1 MAVDTTTTVEHAMTV
16 NGEEVPTGETYEVIN
31 PSTGQSFATVSPP
44 APSDSTCSLTRA
56 PMQAP
61 HASEADVDAAVAS
74 AKEAFAGWAATPI
87 EERKAIMLKA
97 HDALKAHSAELLELL
112 VTEQGKP
119 MDAAEAEF
127 NLSLDNIKMHA
138 TEFELPVEDL
148 GTNETHKTVVLRK
161 PVGVVAG
168 ITPCA
173 PTSRTSP
180 PAAHPPRAGGTSR
193 SSAPCR
199 SGPPRSPAATPS
211 SSSPAP

>member
-1 MAVDTTTTVEHAMTV
+1 
-16 NGEEVPTGETYEVIN
+16 
-31 PSTGQSFATVSPP
+31 
-44 APSDSTCSLTRA
+44 
-56 PMQAP
+56 MQAP

-173 PTSRTSP
+173 PTSRASPP

>member
-1 MAVDTTTTVEHAMTV
+1 
-16 NGEEVPTGETYEVIN
+16 
-31 PSTGQSFATVSPP
+31 
-44 APSDSTCSLTRA
+44 
-56 PMQAP
+56 MQAP

-97 HDALKAHSAELLELL
+97 HDALAAHSEELLELL

-173 PTSRTSP
+173 PF
-180 PAAHPPRAGGTSR
+180 
-193 SSAPCR
+193 
-199 SGPPRSPAATPS
+199 PRSPRRRPLTRSAQVELPDLLRRAEVGPRDHLRQLLR
-211 SSSPAP
+211 PQAQPHDPDDLAPHRSAFPCPCPLLRTGSVL

>member
-1 MAVDTTTTVEHAMTV
+1 
-16 NGEEVPTGETYEVIN
+16 
-31 PSTGQSFATVSPP
+31 
-44 APSDSTCSLTRA
+44 
-56 PMQAP
+56 MQAP

-97 HDALKAHSAELLELL
+97 HDALAAHSEELLELL

-127 NLSLDNIKMHA
+127 NLSLDNIKTHA
-138 TEFELPVEDL
+138 TTFELPVEDL

-173 PTSRTSP
+173 HLPITSP
-180 PAAHPPRAGGTSR
+180 SAAHPPLPLTCRSRLPTRAGAGGTSR

>member
-1 MAVDTTTTVEHAMTV
+1 
-16 NGEEVPTGETYEVIN
+16 
-31 PSTGQSFATVSPP
+31 
-44 APSDSTCSLTRA
+44 
-56 PMQAP
+56 MQAP

-127 NLSLDNIKMHA
+127 NLSLDNIKTHA
-138 TEFELPVEDL
+138 TTFELPVEDL

-173 PTSRTSP
+173 PFHFPITSP
-180 PAAHPPRAGGTSR
+180 PAAHPPLPLTHPRWRRWNFPIFCAVQKWAPAITCGNSFVLKPSPMTPMTSLR
-193 SSAPCR
+193 IGRP
-199 SGPPRSPAATPS
+199 SPVPAPS
-211 SSSPAP
+211 SVRGQFSDARLVQARS